1 MNYQVKL
8 FHWPERGDHVIM
20 IARGFVE
27 IEGFKQMFCKLGEMT
42 AELSDCKVLID
53 LMDATYGLDSADIKA
68 LVSDIIP
75 EICPDNR
82 KIALV
87 STPQLQ
93 QHNQLLLL
101 AASLSNRG
109 CKVAAF
115 YDSKSAVTWLTENF

>member
-1 MNYQVKL
+1 MNYQIKL
-8 FHWPERGDHVIM
+8 FHWPERRDHVIM
-20 IARGFVE
+20 IVRGFVE
-27 IEGFKQMFCKLGEMT
+27 IEGFKQMFCKVGEMT
-42 AELSDCKVLID
+42 ASLWDCKVLID
-53 LMDATYGLDSADIKA
+53 LVDATYALDPADIKA
-68 LVSDIIP
+68 LVSDIVP
-75 EICPDNR
+75 EIWPVNS

-101 AASLSNRG
+101 AGSLSNRG